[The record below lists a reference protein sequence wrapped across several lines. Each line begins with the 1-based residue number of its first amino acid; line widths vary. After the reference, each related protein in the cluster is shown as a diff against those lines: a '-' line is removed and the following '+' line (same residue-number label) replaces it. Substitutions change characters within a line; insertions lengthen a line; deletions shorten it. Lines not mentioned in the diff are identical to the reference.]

1 MKLIRGMLTDLR
13 ERQILPAV
21 VLLVLLAFAVPIG
34 ASIILSKVTTPA
46 TPPVAPVNVKLP
58 KGLPS
63 TADELAVLNG
73 TPPASVTRHGSASDP
88 FGGAGSS
95 SGGSS
100 SGSGSSTPT
109 PPPAVHT
116 TTTVTVTHTAVA
128 THTETRTQTTTATH
142 TKTEPAKT
150 KTTTTTTTTSTSA
163 SKTTGSGT
171 PLTGPASLSADQ
183 AYTVTLNTK
192 DAQGTHVL
200 SNVVRLAPLPA
211 AQSPEVVFLGV
222 LKGGK
227 KAVFL
232 FANPINFTGS
242 GNETCLPAPADCQ
255 IIELGPGQGM
265 KLAPASN
272 TALIA
277 TFTFEVGSI
286 SAKGYSSA
294 SGALSARNAT
304 SSSGQTLLP
313 LIGSTELADFHFD
326 AATGAL
332 SFKQGSSGSG
342 ATGSNG
348 TSAVVGA
355 TSSDGTSAVIG
366 SDGSTSAAFGPSS
379 NAVPGSRTFAPT
391 PAP

>member
-1 MKLIRGMLTDLR
+1 MNLIRGMLTDLR

-34 ASIILSKVTTPA
+34 ASIILGKVTTPPTA
-46 TPPVAPVNVKLP
+46 PLTPDNVKIP
-58 KGLPS
+58 AGLP
-63 TADELAVLNG
+63 TPADELAVLNG
-73 TPPASVTRHGSASDP
+73 KPPSSVTRHGSPSDP

-95 SGGSS
+95 SGGS
-100 SGSGSSTPT
+100 GSSTPT
-109 PPPAVHT
+109 KPTPPPVVHT

-128 THTETRTQTTTATH
+128 TTTRTRTQTSTRTTTAT
-142 TKTEPAKT
+142 KT
-150 KTTTTTTTTSTSA
+150 KTTPATSTTTTTTTSSTH
-163 SKTTGSGT
+163 TTGSGS

-183 AYTVTLNTK
+183 AYTVTIDTK

-222 LKGGK
+222 LKGGA

-232 FANPINFTGS
+232 FANPVKFTGS
-242 GNETCLPAPADCQ
+242 SGETCLPAPADCQ

-277 TFTFEVGSI
+277 TFTFAVGSI
-286 SAKGYSSA
+286 GARSYSSGSA
-294 SGALSARNAT
+294 ALNARNAT

-326 AATGAL
+326 SAIGAL
-332 SFKQGSSGSG
+332 TFKSGASGSG

-348 TSAVVGA
+348 TSAIV
-355 TSSDGTSAVIG
+355 G
-366 SDGSTSAAFGPSS
+366 SDGSTGAQSGSSAS
-379 NAVPGSRTFAPT
+379 AVQFVLT
-391 PAP
+391 PAR

>member
-34 ASIILSKVTTPA
+34 ASIILSKVTTPPA
-46 TPPVAPVNVKLP
+46 TPVAPDNVKIP
-58 KGLPS
+58 AGLPS
-63 TADELAVLNG
+63 PANELAVLNG
-73 TPPASVTRHGSASDP
+73 TPPTSVTRHGTPADP
-88 FGGAGSS
+88 FGGVNAAS
-95 SGGSS
+95 SGTSSS
-100 SGSGSSTPT
+100 SGSGSSTPKKPT
-109 PPPAVHT
+109 PPPPAVHT

-142 TKTEPAKT
+142 TKTTPAKS
-150 KTTTTTTTTSTSA
+150 TTTTSTTTSTSA
-163 SKTTGSGT
+163 SKTTGSGS
-171 PLTGPASLSADQ
+171 PLIGPASLSSDE

-200 SNVVRLAPLPA
+200 SNIVRLAPLPA

-232 FANPINFTGS
+232 FANPVNFS
-242 GNETCLPAPADCQ
+242 GASNETCLPAPADCQ

-277 TFTFEVGSI
+277 TFTFAVGSI
-286 SAKGYSSA
+286 SSKSYSSA
-294 SGALSARNAT
+294 SDALNARNAT

-313 LIGSTELADFHFD
+313 LIGSTELTDFHFD
-326 AATGAL
+326 SAIGAL
-332 SFKQGSSGSG
+332 SYKSGATGSG

-348 TSAVVGA
+348 TSAVVG
-355 TSSDGTSAVIG
+355 SG
-366 SDGSTSAAFGPSS
+366 GSTSAQIGPS
-379 NAVPGSRTFAPT
+379 
-391 PAP
+391 

>member
-1 MKLIRGMLTDLR
+1 MKLIRSMLTDLR

-21 VLLVLLAFAVPIG
+21 VLLALLAFAVPIG
-34 ASIILSKVTTPA
+34 AAIILSKVTTP
-46 TPPVAPVNVKLP
+46 PPAPVSPSSVKLP
-58 KGLPS
+58 AGLVAP
-63 TADELAVLNG
+63 ADELAVLNG
-73 TPPASVTRHGSASDP
+73 KPPTSTTRHGSQQNP
-88 FGGAGSS
+88 FGVGSG

-100 SGSGSSTPT
+100 SGSNN

-128 THTETRTQTTTATH
+128 TTTQTRTQTATRTTTATH
-142 TKTEPAKT
+142 TTTATTGT
-150 KTTTTTTTTSTSA
+150 KTTTTAT
-163 SKTTGSGT
+163 KTTGSGA
-171 PLTGPASLSADQ
+171 PLTGPATLSSSQ
-183 AYTVTLNTK
+183 AYTVALNTK

-232 FANPINFTGS
+232 FANPVKFS
-242 GNETCLPAPADCQ
+242 GTSGETCLPSPAACQ

-277 TFTFEVGSI
+277 TFTFAVGSI
-286 SAKGYSSA
+286 GAKTYSSA
-294 SGALSARNAT
+294 SAALGARNAT

-326 AATGAL
+326 SAIGAL
-332 SFKQGSSGSG
+332 NFKNGSSGSG
-342 ATGSNG
+342 STGANG
-348 TSAVVGA
+348 SSAIVGSGAPSGGQSGSPTSALA
-355 TSSDGTSAVIG
+355 
-366 SDGSTSAAFGPSS
+366 PR
-379 NAVPGSRTFAPT
+379 RTFTLAP
-391 PAP
+391 AR

>member
-1 MKLIRGMLTDLR
+1 MKLIRSMLTDLR

-21 VLLVLLAFAVPIG
+21 VLLVLLAFGVPIG
-34 ASIILSKVTTPA
+34 ASILLSKVTTPPTTA
-46 TPPVAPVNVKLP
+46 LAPNGVKMP
-58 KGLPS
+58 AGLPS
-63 TADELAVLNG
+63 PAAELTVLDG
-73 TPPASVTRHGSASDP
+73 KPPTSVTRHGTAADP
-88 FGGAGSS
+88 FGGASSSS
-95 SGGSS
+95 SGTSS
-100 SGSGSSTPT
+100 TSGSSTPT
-109 PPPAVHT
+109 KTKPTPPAPAVHT
-116 TTTVTVTHTAVA
+116 TTTVTVTRTAVA

-142 TKTEPAKT
+142 TKSAPP
-150 KTTTTTTTTSTSA
+150 KTTTPPAKTTTTTSTTSSA
-163 SKTTGSGT
+163 SKTTTGSGS
-171 PLTGPASLSADQ
+171 PLTGPAVLGDDQ

-200 SNVVRLAPLPA
+200 ADVVRLAPLPA

-232 FANPINFTGS
+232 FANPVNFTGPS
-242 GNETCLPAPADCQ
+242 DETCLPAPADCQ

-286 SAKGYSSA
+286 SAKSYSSA
-294 SGALSARNAT
+294 SDALNARNAT

-313 LIGSTELADFHFD
+313 LIGSTELTDFHFD
-326 AATGAL
+326 SAIGAL
-332 SFKQGSSGSG
+332 SFKSGATGSG

-348 TSAVVGA
+348 TSAVVG
-355 TSSDGTSAVIG
+355 SG
-366 SDGSTSAAFGPSS
+366 GSTSAQLGPS
-379 NAVPGSRTFAPT
+379 
-391 PAP
+391 

>member
-34 ASIILSKVTTPA
+34 ASIILSKVTTPPV
-46 TPPVAPVNVKLP
+46 TPVASGSVKIP
-58 KGLPS
+58 AGLPS
-63 TADELAVLNG
+63 PANELAVLNG
-73 TPPASVTRHGSASDP
+73 TPPKSVTRHGTPADP
-88 FGGAGSS
+88 FGGS
-95 SGGSS
+95 GSS
-100 SGSGSSTPT
+100 SGSGSGSGSTKPTTPT

-142 TKTEPAKT
+142 TKTAPA
-150 KTTTTTTTTSTSA
+150 KTTTTTSSTTTSA
-163 SKTTGSGT
+163 SKTTTGSGS
-171 PLTGPASLSADQ
+171 PLTGPASLSSDQ

-192 DAQGTHVL
+192 DAQGVHVL
-200 SNVVRLAPLPA
+200 TNVVRLAPLPA

-232 FANPINFTGS
+232 FANPVNFNGPAD
-242 GNETCLPAPADCQ
+242 ETCLPAPADCQ

-277 TFTFEVGSI
+277 TFTFAVGSI
-286 SAKGYSSA
+286 SAKSYSSA
-294 SGALSARNAT
+294 SDALNARNST

-313 LIGSTELADFHFD
+313 LIGSTELTDFHFD
-326 AATGAL
+326 SALGAL
-332 SFKQGSSGSG
+332 SFKSGATGSG

-348 TSAVVGA
+348 TSAVVG
-355 TSSDGTSAVIG
+355 SG
-366 SDGSTSAAFGPSS
+366 GSTSAELGPS
-379 NAVPGSRTFAPT
+379 
-391 PAP
+391 

>member
-46 TPPVAPVNVKLP
+46 ATAVAPNTVKIP
-58 KGLPS
+58 AGLPS
-63 TADELAVLNG
+63 PADELAVLNG
-73 TPPASVTRHGSASDP
+73 TPTRSVTRHGTPSDP
-88 FGGAGSS
+88 FGGSGSS
-95 SGGSS
+95 SSGSN
-100 SGSGSSTPT
+100 SGSGSSTPTPPT

-128 THTETRTQTTTATH
+128 HTVTRTQTTTATH

-150 KTTTTTTTTSTSA
+150 KTTTTTTSTSTSA

-171 PLTGPASLSADQ
+171 PLTGPASLSSDQ
-183 AYTVTLNTK
+183 AYTVTLDTK

-242 GNETCLPAPADCQ
+242 GDETCLPAPADCQ

-277 TFTFEVGSI
+277 TFTFAVGSI
-286 SAKGYSSA
+286 GAKSYSSA
-294 SGALSARNAT
+294 SAALNARNAT

-326 AATGAL
+326 SAIGAL
-332 SFKQGSSGSG
+332 SFKSGSSGSG

-348 TSAVVGA
+348 TSALVGATGTDGTSPVVGA
-355 TSSDGTSAVIG
+355 GA
-366 SDGSTSAAFGPSS
+366 STSAQLGPS
-379 NAVPGSRTFAPT
+379 
-391 PAP
+391 

>member
-34 ASIILSKVTTPA
+34 ASIILGKVTTPP
-46 TPPVAPVNVKLP
+46 TPPLAPDNVKIP
-58 KGLPS
+58 AGLPS
-63 TADELAVLNG
+63 PANELAVLNG
-73 TPPASVTRHGSASDP
+73 KPPSSDTRHGSPSDP
-88 FGGAGSS
+88 FGGASSS
-95 SGGSS
+95 SGGSGG
-100 SGSGSSTPT
+100 SGGSSTPT
-109 PPPAVHT
+109 PPTPPPVVHT

-128 THTETRTQTTTATH
+128 TTTQTHTQTATRTTTATH
-142 TKTEPAKT
+142 TKTVPSKG
-150 KTTTTTTTTSTSA
+150 TTTTTTSTH
-163 SKTTGSGT
+163 TTGSGA

-183 AYTVTLNTK
+183 AYTVTLDTR
-192 DAQGTHVL
+192 DAQGTHEL

-222 LKGGK
+222 LKGGA

-232 FANPINFTGS
+232 FANPVKFTGS
-242 GNETCLPAPADCQ
+242 KSETCLPEPADCQ

-286 SAKGYSSA
+286 GAKSYSSA
-294 SGALSARNAT
+294 SAALNARGAT

-313 LIGSTELADFHFD
+313 LIGSTELTDFHFD
-326 AATGAL
+326 PAIGAL
-332 SFKQGSSGSG
+332 TFKAGSSGSG

-348 TSAVVGA
+348 TNAIV
-355 TSSDGTSAVIG
+355 G
-366 SDGSTSAAFGPSS
+366 SDGSTGAQVGSSAGVLQGRRSF
-379 NAVPGSRTFAPT
+379 VLAP
-391 PAP
+391 AR

>member
-34 ASIILSKVTTPA
+34 ASIILSKVTTPPV
-46 TPPVAPVNVKLP
+46 TPVAPDTVKIP
-58 KGLPS
+58 AGLPAP
-63 TADELAVLNG
+63 ADELAVLNG
-73 TPPASVTRHGSASDP
+73 TPPKSVTRHGTAADP
-88 FGGAGSS
+88 FGGASSPS
-95 SGGSS
+95 SG

-109 PPPAVHT
+109 KPTPPPPAVHT

-128 THTETRTQTTTATH
+128 NHTQTRTQTTTTTR
-142 TKTEPAKT
+142 TKTAPAKT
-150 KTTTTTTTTSTSA
+150 KTTTTTTTSTTTTA
-163 SKTTGSGT
+163 TKTTGSGS
-171 PLTGPASLSADQ
+171 PLTGPASLSSDQ
-183 AYTVTLNTK
+183 AYTVTVNTK

-200 SNVVRLAPLPA
+200 ANLVRLAPLPA

-232 FANPINFTGS
+232 FANPVNFTGAS
-242 GNETCLPAPADCQ
+242 GETCLPAPADCQ

-277 TFTFEVGSI
+277 TFTFAVGSI
-286 SAKGYSSA
+286 SAKSYSSA
-294 SGALSARNAT
+294 SDALNARNAT

-313 LIGSTELADFHFD
+313 LIGSTELTDFHFD
-326 AATGAL
+326 SAIGAL
-332 SFKQGSSGSG
+332 SFKSGASGSG
-342 ATGSNG
+342 TTGSNG
-348 TSAVVGA
+348 TSAVVGSGGGTGA
-355 TSSDGTSAVIG
+355 QGAPSSSAVLG
-366 SDGSTSAAFGPSS
+366 R
-379 NAVPGSRTFAPT
+379 RTLVLT
-391 PAP
+391 PAH

>member
-34 ASIILSKVTTPA
+34 ASIILSKVTTPPG
-46 TPPVAPVNVKLP
+46 TPVAPDSVKIP
-58 KGLPS
+58 AGLPS
-63 TADELAVLNG
+63 PADELAVLNG
-73 TPPASVTRHGSASDP
+73 TPPTFVTRHGTASDP
-88 FGGAGSS
+88 FGGAGTPSRS
-95 SGGSS
+95 SS
-100 SGSGSSTPT
+100 SGSGSSPPTTPT
-109 PPPAVHT
+109 KPTPPPPAVHT

-142 TKTEPAKT
+142 TKTAPA
-150 KTTTTTTTTSTSA
+150 KTTTTTSSTTTSA
-163 SKTTGSGT
+163 SKTTTGSGS
-171 PLTGPASLSADQ
+171 PLTGPASLSSDQ
-183 AYTVTLNTK
+183 AYTVAINTK

-200 SNVVRLAPLPA
+200 TDVVRLAPLPA

-232 FANPINFTGS
+232 FANPVNFTGPS
-242 GNETCLPAPADCQ
+242 DETCLPAPADCQ

-277 TFTFEVGSI
+277 TFTFAVGSI
-286 SAKGYSSA
+286 SAKSYSSA
-294 SGALSARNAT
+294 SDALNARNAT

-313 LIGSTELADFHFD
+313 LIGSTELTDFHFD
-326 AATGAL
+326 SAIGAL
-332 SFKQGSSGSG
+332 SFKSGATGSG

-348 TSAVVGA
+348 TSAVVG
-355 TSSDGTSAVIG
+355 SG
-366 SDGSTSAAFGPSS
+366 GSTSAQLGPS
-379 NAVPGSRTFAPT
+379 
-391 PAP
+391 